1 MAAALLGSERL
12 LVWMPRW
19 LGDFQMAEPTVAA
32 LAAHFGPRAD
42 RLTLALPRAFR
53 PLLDSASF
61 DLAPGLAKLALVD
74 LDRGPSASGSSAF
87 QSALEAS
94 DVALLL
100 PGSFRCAWRTWRA
113 GVPRRIGWARDGRG
127 ALLTDGMRP
136 AREAGGRSPRLGS
149 RVLPRPYSTA
159 SQELLAGLGVPVRR
173 TAPLLRPRP
182 ALMAALTQRLAS
194 AGLEP
199 GRPFLTLNVGGRAGS
214 AKAYPDWSGVLTR
227 LLEAGTAVVGVT
239 GPAEEARFDELGLA
253 AGAHGR
259 GLWLPL
265 GSSPEAGSQR
275 TRRDP
280 NVEIASVANE
290 TRSHPTGYP
299 VASLP
304 ELAALGASATVC
316 ITTDGGPRHLFDAA
330 GGRTL
335 VLFGPTD
342 PRHTAGHL
350 ARTESLVGR
359 VACGPCHEERCPQP
373 TADERACFRA
383 IDPEAIV
390 RAALSYGRAD

>member
-1 MAAALLGSERL
+1 LAAALLGGERL

-32 LAAHFGPRAD
+32 LAAYFGPRAE
-42 RLTLALPRAFR
+42 RLTLALPPAFR
-53 PLLDSASF
+53 PLMDPASF
-61 DLAPGLAKLALVD
+61 ELAPGLAEAALVD
-74 LDRGPSASGSSAF
+74 LDRGKPASGSSAL
-87 QSALEAS
+87 QSALETS

-100 PGSFRCAWRTWRA
+100 PGSFRSAWRTWRA

-127 ALLTDGMRP
+127 ALLTEGMRP
-136 AREAGGRSPRLGS
+136 AREAGGRSARHRS

-173 TAPLLRPRP
+173 TAPVLRPRP
-182 ALMAALTQRLAS
+182 GLMAALTQRLAS

-199 GRPFLTLNVGGRAGS
+199 GRPFATLNVGGRAGS
-214 AKAYPDWSGVLTR
+214 AKAYPDWTGVLER
-227 LLEAGTAVVGVT
+227 LLEAGEAVVGVT
-239 GPAEEARFDELGLA
+239 GPGEEARFDALGLA
-253 AGAHGR
+253 AGVHGR

-265 GSSPEAGSQR
+265 GGPAEARGRAGRATSS
-275 TRRDP
+275 
-280 NVEIASVANE
+280 
-290 TRSHPTGYP
+290 P

-316 ITTDGGPRHLFDAA
+316 ITADGGPRHLFDAA

-350 ARTESLVGR
+350 TRTQALVGH
-359 VACGPCHEERCPQP
+359 VACGPCHQERCPQP
-373 TADERACFRA
+373 VSFERACFRA
-383 IDPEAIV
+383 IDPEV
-390 RAALSYGRAD
+390 LVQAALSYGRADPL